1 MVVALKPLLDN
12 SNIFDIVVL
21 TSINSLFIQFEIFL
35 VPDINNDFFKLKYFG
50 YYKTLDLL

>member
-12 SNIFDIVVL
+12 SNILDIMVL

-35 VPDINNDFFKLKYFG
+35 VPDINNDFFN
-50 YYKTLDLL
+50 

>member
-35 VPDINNDFFKLKYFG
+35 VPDINNDFFLIEIFWV
-50 YYKTLDLL
+50 L